1 MRPHPW
7 DHQGVHTVAKTAQ
20 GLVRGDVVDGIHRF
34 FGVPYA
40 APPSGINR
48 MRPPVPPEAWTGERE
63 TTRYGPEPP
72 QVAPPVPVTFVTDRV
87 TGDNCLNVN
96 VWTPDPGS
104 AALPV
109 MVWVQGGMFEISSL
123 ASYDGRNFARD
134 GVVCVAFN
142 WRVGADGFLC
152 LGDGIAN
159 VGLLDQIAALQWVH
173 DNIAGFGGDPDNV
186 TIFGESAGAMSISTL
201 LAVPRAQGLFH
212 RAIVQSGAAHSV
224 LAADDAERI
233 GRRLA
238 EKLGVGASREA
249 IAAVPIDHLLAAQG
263 ELKGDLLAHPDP
275 NEWGDEAVASVM
287 PWQPVV
293 DGDVL
298 PGHPIERIAAGAAAD
313 VDLIAGTNA
322 DEWRLFRVVSGDI
335 DSITDD
341 VLLGAVTDHGY
352 QSLAAY
358 GLLPD
363 DALAAYRSRSP
374 EASPG
379 DLLASVQTDWWMRI
393 PAIRLADAHA
403 GRGLKRTFMYE
414 FAWPSPVF
422 DGRLG
427 AVHALEVPFVF
438 DTLDPDLPLLGM
450 LLGPDPPQGLADVMH
465 ARWVSFATNGDPG
478 WPRYDNR
485 QRTTMRFDT
494 VSHLVH
500 DPRAWERS
508 LWEGRR

>member
-1 MRPHPW
+1 VPTVVKT
-7 DHQGVHTVAKTAQ
+7 DQGA
-20 GLVRGDVVDGIHRF
+20 LRGSVVDGVHRF

-48 MRPPVPPEAWTGERE
+48 LRPPAPPEAWTGERDA
-63 TTRYGPEPP
+63 TRFGPEPP
-72 QVAPPVPVTFVTDRV
+72 QVAPPVPVTYATDRV
-87 TGDNCLNVN
+87 TGDDCLNLN
-96 VWTPDPGS
+96 IWTPDPGS
-104 AALPV
+104 AGLPV

-134 GVVCVAFN
+134 GVVCVTSN

-152 LGDGIAN
+152 LGDGTDN
-159 VGLLDQIAALQWVH
+159 LGLLDQVAALQWVR

-201 LAVPRAQGLFH
+201 LAMPRAHGLFR
-212 RAIVQSGAAHSV
+212 RAITQSGAAHSV
-224 LAADDAERI
+224 LNVDDAERV

-238 EKLGVGASREA
+238 ENLGLAPEREA
-249 IAAVPIDHLLAAQG
+249 IAAVPIARLLLAQG
-263 ELKGDLLAHPDP
+263 ELKDDLLAHPDP
-275 NEWGDEAVASVM
+275 NVWGDEVVASVM

-298 PGHPIERIAAGAAAD
+298 PGRPIERIAAGAGAE
-313 VDLIAGTNA
+313 VDLIAGTNE
-322 DEWRLFRVVSGDI
+322 DEWRLFRVLSGDI
-335 DSITDD
+335 DAITDEILTGSVAD
-341 VLLGAVTDHGY
+341 QGY

-358 GLLPD
+358 GLSPNE
-363 DALAAYRSRSP
+363 ALAAYRSRSP
-374 EASPG
+374 DASPG
-379 DLLASVQTDWWMRI
+379 DLLASVQTDWWMRV

-403 GRGLKRTFMYE
+403 GRGSASTFMYE

-450 LLGPDPPQGLADVMH
+450 LLGPEPPQALADAMH
-465 ARWVSFATNGDPG
+465 SRWVSFARNGDPG
-478 WPRYDNR
+478 WTRYDLA
-485 QRTTMRFDT
+485 QRATMRFDT
-494 VSHLVH
+494 VSHVVD
-500 DPRAWERS
+500 DPRPWERA
-508 LWEGRR
+508 LWDGRR